1 MEREVARVPGLSIG
15 TGAQPGP
22 NDGTKYINPIPTFPA
37 GDRGRDP
44 RESAMESEVNSVP
57 KSNGGGR
64 SSRASKGTDFAAK
77 RSAIRKKG

>member
-15 TGAQPGP
+15 TGAQPGA
-22 NDGTKYINPIPTFPA
+22 NDGTKYINPVPSFPA

-57 KSNGGGR
+57 KSKNGG
-64 SSRASKGTDFAAK
+64 SARASKGTDFAAK
-77 RSAIRKKG
+77 RSAVRKKS